1 MRGACGRRLEQ
12 RVPAIRQVASVGG
25 RVRVHAREHRL
36 RLRRLVRDVTQHVF
50 RPQPREEHRLLDSRR
65 VGRDARA
72 GRPQAGCRSR
82 ICRLRDAR
90 ATARRLK
97 RPAVVGTLDAVRLTV
112 DAPLT
117 ERSEP
122 VRASVVHH
130 DPLAAVVTV
139 DDVTLPKEANWGGS
153 IGIKLVG
160 ACKGHPRAWES
171 RSGIQSSK
179 VGSEGRS
186 GRGGAGDGCNTMRQR
201 WTEHGAIDEE
211 SGKGGQKC

>member
-1 MRGACGRRLEQ
+1 M
-12 RVPAIRQVASVGG
+12 
-25 RVRVHAREHRL
+25 
-36 RLRRLVRDVTQHVF
+36 
-50 RPQPREEHRLLDSRR
+50 
-65 VGRDARA
+65 
-72 GRPQAGCRSR
+72 
-82 ICRLRDAR
+82 
-90 ATARRLK
+90 
-97 RPAVVGTLDAVRLTV
+97 VGTLDAVRLTV

>member
-1 MRGACGRRLEQ
+1 M
-12 RVPAIRQVASVGG
+12 
-25 RVRVHAREHRL
+25 
-36 RLRRLVRDVTQHVF
+36 
-50 RPQPREEHRLLDSRR
+50 
-65 VGRDARA
+65 
-72 GRPQAGCRSR
+72 
-82 ICRLRDAR
+82 
-90 ATARRLK
+90 
-97 RPAVVGTLDAVRLTV
+97 VGTLDAVRLAV

-122 VRASVVHH
+122 VRAGVVHH

-171 RSGIQSSK
+171 RGRIQSGK

-186 GRGGAGDGCNTMRQR
+186 GRGGAGDGCGHAFRQR
-201 WTEHGAIDEE
+201 WAQHGPIDEQG
-211 SGKGGQKC
+211 GKGHEKGGKHRCDRFLQAFVGERGPSVVMTSLAAGV